1 MNSTKIHRNT
11 LRDNSKSF
19 NWASKLFSKE
29 KRNLIAL
36 LYFFCRTLD
45 DIADE
50 KSEENFSRLIAF
62 KELIID
68 GRQKKVRANHTGELY
83 RAYQDLNLNKEVLI
97 HLLDGLI
104 SDQRA
109 VEIKNER
116 ELIIYCYRVA
126 GTVGLLMCPILGC
139 QKREAYKFAVD
150 LGVGMQLTNIAR
162 DVYEDSSLERRY
174 LPESWLGSMT
184 TKEIREASL
193 SPKSES
199 YKKIRSATHKLL
211 NLAQAYYS
219 SGRRGLFYLPHSSKF
234 GVAAAAYIYEDIGR
248 KIRSKSFDWGK
259 KRAFTTTTDKIFATI
274 ISTRYLINFRQKP
287 PIHSTGLHYHLKEF
301 EKSW

>member
-1 MNSTKIHRNT
+1 MNSYKIHRNT

-104 SDQRA
+104 SDQQA